1 MEPNQLDIKK
11 YEKAKKR
18 VKEIKGFYSHLTSY
32 ILVIFFLMYINLR
45 FSPEHIWFYW
55 PILGWGTGLF
65 FHAARV
71 FNIIPFFGKD
81 WEDQK
86 VKEFMDKDR
95 NNNSNV
101 KNQAQ

>member
-55 PILGWGTGLF
+55 PMLGWGIGLF
-65 FHAARV
+65 FHAFSV
-71 FNIIPFFGKD
+71 FGDDLFFSQE
-81 WEDQK
+81 WQQK
-86 VKEFMDKDR
+86 KIQKYIDKERENFK
-95 NNNSNV
+95 
-101 KNQAQ
+101 K